1 MAAGEPA
8 FLSEE
13 YANDLDP
20 DLELVTTSGYGK
32 NGAISVLQVRK
43 EKLSSFSLWF
53 WWIEIQSLLTISKSE
68 MFKFNFKRIL
78 LYIIN
83 AQNENLFRGS
93 FKVQIQQEV
102 I

>member
-43 EKLSSFSLWF
+43 EKLSSFSL
-53 WWIEIQSLLTISKSE
+53 
-68 MFKFNFKRIL
+68 
-78 LYIIN
+78 
-83 AQNENLFRGS
+83 
-93 FKVQIQQEV
+93 
-102 I
+102 

>member
-32 NGAISVLQVRK
+32 NGAISVLQV
-43 EKLSSFSLWF
+43 
-53 WWIEIQSLLTISKSE
+53 
-68 MFKFNFKRIL
+68 
-78 LYIIN
+78 
-83 AQNENLFRGS
+83 G
-93 FKVQIQQEV
+93 
-102 I
+102 